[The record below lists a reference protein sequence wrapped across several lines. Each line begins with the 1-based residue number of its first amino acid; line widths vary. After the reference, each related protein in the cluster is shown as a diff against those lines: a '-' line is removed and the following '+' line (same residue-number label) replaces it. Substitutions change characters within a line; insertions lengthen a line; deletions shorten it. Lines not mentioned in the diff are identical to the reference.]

1 MKPIEVEKKQ
11 DDESWEGNDGK
22 MRNSLSRNTFCP
34 TGPDDRVS
42 DEYEGKRSNNN
53 EVLIFDPNNSVNGGG
68 LILIC
73 KRLEEERI
81 GGG

>member
-1 MKPIEVEKKQ
+1 
-11 DDESWEGNDGK
+11 

-34 TGPDDRVS
+34 TGPADRVS
-42 DEYEGKRSNNN
+42 DEYEGKRSNSN

-73 KRLEEERI
+73 KRLDKEERI